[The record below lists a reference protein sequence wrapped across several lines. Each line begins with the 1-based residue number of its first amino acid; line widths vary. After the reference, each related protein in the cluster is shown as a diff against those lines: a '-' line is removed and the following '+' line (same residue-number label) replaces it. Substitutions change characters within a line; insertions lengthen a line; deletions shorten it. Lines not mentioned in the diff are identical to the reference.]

1 MFLDYAQCTNSIRKT
16 CDARGTKQS
25 VTSFSDCSKACDE
38 DDYCK
43 FIFHN
48 PAGVVPGNGLPCV
61 IYETCEMFKD
71 TKGAVGSIYSKD
83 GNCPG
88 NIFAFNNL
96 PVLVIQMKRF
106 IQDDDM
112 IKCSIIWQLFAVQTN
127 SRAIVKNVYRRQDS
141 VITVM
146 IVETTAMN

>member
-25 VTSFSDCSKACDE
+25 VTSFSDCAKACDE

-48 PAGVVPGNGLPCV
+48 PAGRPGLPCV

-71 TKGAVGSIYSKD
+71 TKDAVGSIYSKD

-88 NIFAFNNL
+88 NIFALNNL
-96 PVLVIQMKRF
+96 TVIVIYLSTDTLKQV
-106 IQDDDM
+106 Q
-112 IKCSIIWQLFAVQTN
+112 IIF
-127 SRAIVKNVYRRQDS
+127 
-141 VITVM
+141 
-146 IVETTAMN
+146 